1 MSRFAPILALAA
13 CLGCA
18 EVPLMEPQPNPPPN
32 EGDWAALRD
41 RATRSG
47 KLYDGLATNA
57 FLRAVYQS
65 PEVRQARITRLAAW
79 TAMTAAER
87 DRLLAAE
94 RDEAAQYDDF
104 LVSLFTPDRADNDL
118 DAIRSIWRVALVVP
132 GEGERLP
139 VKVSEVKADSTLRQL
154 YPAVGDFD
162 VVYRVRFTR
171 WDPPIA
177 QRSFILRMAGA
188 RGRLDLEYGPGT
200 SSSQRRESE
209 AKPPGN

>member
-1 MSRFAPILALAA
+1 MSRFASILALAA

-18 EVPLMEPQPNPPPN
+18 EVPFIEPQPNPAPN
-32 EGDWAALRD
+32 EGDWAVLRD

-57 FLRAVYQS
+57 FMRAVYQS
-65 PEVRQARITRLAAW
+65 SDVRQARVTRLAAW
-79 TAMTAAER
+79 TAMTAPER

-132 GEGERLP
+132 NEGERLP
-139 VKVSEVKADSTLRQL
+139 VKISQVKADSTLRQL
-154 YPAVGDFD
+154 YPAIGDFD

-171 WDPPIA
+171 WDPPLA
-177 QRSFILRMAGA
+177 QRHFVLRVAGA
-188 RGRLDLEYGPGT
+188 RGRLDLEY
-200 SSSQRRESE
+200 
-209 AKPPGN
+209 

>member
-1 MSRFAPILALAA
+1 MRRASPLLVLAA
-13 CLGCA
+13 AMACA
-18 EVPLMEPQPNPPPN
+18 EVPFVEPQPNPPP
-32 EGDWAALRD
+32 EQGDWAAVRA
-41 RATRSG
+41 RATRSA

-57 FLRAVYQS
+57 FVRAVYQA
-65 PEVRQARITRLAAW
+65 PDVRQARITRLALW

-94 RDEAAQYDDF
+94 RDEATQYDDF
-104 LVSLFTPDRADNDL
+104 LVSLFTPDRVDNDL

-139 VKVSEVKADSTLRQL
+139 VGISQVKADSTLRQL

-171 WDPPIA
+171 WEPPLA
-177 QRSFILRMAGA
+177 QRRFTLRLAGA
-188 RGRLDLEYGPGT
+188 RGRIDLEYGPAT
-200 SSSQRRESE
+200 SAPEGRDAVTKRHAE
-209 AKPPGN
+209 